1 MQKWFQ
7 NYLAVQ
13 CWSITLIILD
23 NIVVLYRNLSQHQ
36 LGLMHGLSVSEAV
49 EKLDMLLITLLI
61 ALLYFMV
68 PYLTSLFV
76 GQTHSAVYPARVLAT
91 SAGAAILA
99 ARGAAAFSGAGTLP
113 AAASLGSSSAGW
125 SKEVLQGGG
134 SSEGGEQPPAHRGGA
149 GQSIPIRQ

>member
-1 MQKWFQ
+1 M
-7 NYLAVQ
+7 Q

-23 NIVVLYRNLSQHQ
+23 NIVVLYRKLTQHQ
-36 LGLMHGLSVSEAV
+36 LGLMHGLSVSEAA

-76 GQTHSAVYPARVLAT
+76 GQAQSAVYPARVLAT

-99 ARGAAAFSGAGTLP
+99 AKGAAVLSGAGTLP
-113 AAASLGSSSAGW
+113 ATAAIGSSTAGW
-125 SKEVLQGGG
+125 SRESLQGGG
-134 SSEGGEQPPAHRGGA
+134 ASDGAQQPPAHRGGA
-149 GQSIPIRQ
+149 GQSIPLRH